1 MQGEGAMSTRSTDAS
16 HSLFEALRGGFERAL
31 TTGVVQVFSDDPQLA
46 FTVTVTESDL
56 AFAAGTA
63 ESPTST
69 ITMRG
74 GVIHDLVSKAEVYD
88 SRVVTFSSRLSLTG
102 DKKLANFLLNLVMRP
117 TASVRKCFEVAR
129 DLATKYP
136 IARVEKVHR
145 PGREIV
151 RQALADFRPLL
162 ISGILDDWQV
172 SSWNPKSLESHFGRY
187 QAVSYLPWTIRN
199 YTMQNAARYSGGAG
213 LPGALAAQFQP
224 PSALQSAATLGFP
237 QLWLGSAQSEAKAV
251 TGMHADCVHGFL
263 CQVFGRKKLL
273 LYSPDQEQL
282 LYPFRAFN
290 MYRACWTGPD
300 VVDDERYPLF
310 RQARPVEVTLDPG
323 DVLLIPF
330 GWYHCVY
337 ALDPVMSISY
347 PVEVDQRIAMASG
360 PTP

>member
-1 MQGEGAMSTRSTDAS
+1 
-16 HSLFEALRGGFERAL
+16 
-31 TTGVVQVFSDDPQLA
+31 LA
-46 FTVTVTESDL
+46 
-56 AFAAGTA
+56 
-63 ESPTST
+63 
-69 ITMRG
+69 
-74 GVIHDLVSKAEVYD
+74 
-88 SRVVTFSSRLSLTG
+88 G

-117 TASVRKCFEVAR
+117 TAAVRNCFEVAR

-136 IARVEKVHR
+136 IAEVERVHC
-145 PGREIV
+145 PDGQIL

-162 ISGILDDWQV
+162 ISGILDEWEV
-172 SSWNPKSLESHFGRY
+172 SKWNPKSLESHFGRY

-199 YTMQNAARYSGGAG
+199 YTMANAAKYSGGAG
-213 LPGALAAQFQP
+213 LPGALAAHFHP
-224 PSALQSAATLGFP
+224 PSALQSAVPLGFP
-237 QLWLGSAQSEAKAV
+237 QLWLGSSQSEAKAV

-263 CQVFGRKKLL
+263 CHVFGRKKLL

-300 VVDDERYPLF
+300 VMNDERYPLF
-310 RQARPVEVTLDPG
+310 RQARPIEVILNPG

-347 PVEVDQRIAMASG
+347 PVGIS
-360 PTP
+360 